1 MNGFGLLLA
10 VPTVLVWGVTFV
22 NTKALL
28 VDFSA
33 LEILFLR
40 FVMAYAALWA
50 FRPRVFRVGTWRQEV
65 PYVVMGLMGVTVYQ
79 FLENCAIHWT
89 NASNVS
95 IIVSIC
101 PMTTALLAQF
111 WNRERVLSWTF
122 AIGFVLAMAGVTLVS
137 LNGISEFHFR
147 PAGDVLAFAAAGAW
161 SVYSIV
167 VTRRN
172 AEGVDAILMTRRVF
186 FWALVFM
193 LPLVAW
199 GATDAGRAF
208 ADGMF
213 ATDFGWSRNAA
224 RFVKPL
230 NLVNLTFLGLLAS
243 AACFAAWN
251 AACRLLG
258 TVRVSTGLYSLPVI
272 TFVFAGLF
280 LGEQLTLIGAFG
292 AVLTILGVILS
303 ARQKR
308 WA

>member
-1 MNGFGLLLA
+1 MNWFGLLLA

-65 PYVVMGLMGVTVYQ
+65 PYIVMGLMGVTVYQ

-122 AIGFVLAMAGVTLVS
+122 ALGFVLAMAGVTLVS

-147 PAGDVLAFAAAGAW
+147 PAGDVLALAAAGAW

-172 AEGVDAILMTRRVF
+172 AEGTDAILMTRRVF

-193 LPLVAW
+193 LPLVVW

-213 ATDFGWSRNAA
+213 ATDFGWMKNVD
-224 RFVKPL
+224 RFANPL
-230 NLVNLTFLGLLAS
+230 NLLNLTFLGLLAS
-243 AACFAAWN
+243 AACFAAWS

-280 LGEQLTLIGAFG
+280 LGEQLTLIGALG
-292 AVLTILGVILS
+292 AILTVLGVFLS
-303 ARQKR
+303 ARK
-308 WA
+308 